1 MTRTPWKWI
10 ALALGAALLAL
21 LVFTAL
27 VIGGVMDL
35 GLSLI

>member
-1 MTRTPWKWI
+1 MTRTRWKWI
-10 ALALGAALLAL
+10 ALVLGAALLAL

-27 VIGGVMDL
+27 LIGGVMDL